1 MIYPRG
7 KKIKK
12 ERADEPAIDEVFY
25 VIKGEDDQIAFEVGI
40 QDMMVSDEE
49 QGRNK
54 DINVNKNKH
63 I

>member
-12 ERADEPAIDEVFY
+12 ERADLQPAIDEVFY

-40 QDMMVSDEE
+40 QNMMIGDKDQE
-49 QGRNK
+49 RNK
-54 DINVNKNKH
+54 DINVENG
-63 I
+63 

>member
-25 VIKGEDDQIAFEVGI
+25 VIKGDDDQIAFEVGI
-40 QDMMVSDEE
+40 QDMVVSNEGQE
-49 QGRNK
+49 KNK

>member
-1 MIYPRG
+1 MMIYPRG

-25 VIKGEDDQIAFEVGI
+25 VIKGDDDQIVLEVGI
-40 QDMMVSDEE
+40 QDMMVSDGEE
-49 QGRNK
+49 GKK

>member
-40 QDMMVSDEE
+40 QDMMVSNEG
-49 QGRNK
+49 QK

>member
-25 VIKGEDDQIAFEVGI
+25 VIKGDDDQIAFEVGI
-40 QDMMVSDEE
+40 QDMMVSGEE

>member
-12 ERADEPAIDEVFY
+12 ERADLQPAIDEVFY

-40 QDMMVSDEE
+40 QDMRFSNEE
-49 QGRNK
+49 EGKKNI
-54 DINVNKNKH
+54 DVNKNKH

>member
-40 QDMMVSDEE
+40 QDTVMMDEE

>member
-12 ERADEPAIDEVFY
+12 ERADLQPAIDEVFY
-25 VIKGEDDQIAFEVGI
+25 VIKGDDDQIAFEVGI
-40 QDMMVSDEE
+40 QDMMVSGEE
-49 QGRNK
+49 QGRN
-54 DINVNKNKH
+54 INVNKNKH

>member
-25 VIKGEDDQIAFEVGI
+25 VIKGEDDQIAFEVGFQGVI
-40 QDMMVSDEE
+40 VNDEE
-49 QGRNK
+49 QEEKQIYK
-54 DINVNKNKH
+54 DIQL
-63 I
+63 

>member
-1 MIYPRG
+1 MMIYPRG

-25 VIKGEDDQIAFEVGI
+25 VIKGDDDQIAFEVGI
-40 QDMMVSDEE
+40 QDMMVSGEE
-49 QGRNK
+49 QGRN
-54 DINVNKNKH
+54 INVNKNKH

>member
-25 VIKGEDDQIAFEVGI
+25 VIRGENDQITFEVGI
-40 QDMMVSDEE
+40 QDMIMMDEE
-49 QGRNK
+49 QERNK
-54 DINVNKNKH
+54 DINVENG
-63 I
+63 

>member
-12 ERADEPAIDEVFY
+12 ERADKPAIDEVFY
-25 VIKGEDDQIAFEVGI
+25 VIKGDDDQIAFEVGI

>member
-12 ERADEPAIDEVFY
+12 ERADLQPAIDEVFY

-40 QDMMVSDEE
+40 QDMMVSGEE
-49 QGRNK
+49 QGRNV
-54 DINVNKNKH
+54 NVNKNKH